1 MAKGKYEYLQ
11 GGCREPIA
19 KLFKLKMSA
28 LFYFSKKKSTDPRK
42 KAALNVLG

>member
-11 GGCREPIA
+11 GGRREPIA
-19 KLFKLKMSA
+19 KLLKLKMSV
-28 LFYFSKKKSTDPRK
+28 LFYFIKKKTDPRK